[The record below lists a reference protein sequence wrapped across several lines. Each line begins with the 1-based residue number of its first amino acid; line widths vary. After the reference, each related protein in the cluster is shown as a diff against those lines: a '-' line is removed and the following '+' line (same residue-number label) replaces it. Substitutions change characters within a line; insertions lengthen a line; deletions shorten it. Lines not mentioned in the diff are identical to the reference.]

1 MSNGD
6 NFNWTTLNQMLRDG
20 ELMQPTKSIEAKT
33 MDFVYNDKPNCLRD
47 GVKFIFENMDLIAQL
62 EHQYNDGQPIECTL
76 QHLRIAKL
84 YCRYDLLHVYPMK
97 YRKVDATASRP
108 ISDLVLQCFYTSAQN
123 DYSIRT
129 DSKRSWLIRRAFGV
143 DQLME
148 ANVGTLASEQ
158 RSNRNCTQIIF
169 DSGDIES
176 AVDALIANLSDR
188 TIAQWRIDNVYV
200 QETLRNQFDVAI
212 TDRLNAIN
220 SLQSSSI
227 QHENSADIESMQKF
241 GSKYIESNN
250 KSIGFLFETLP
261 KYVQTANGAKPPV
274 TINYF
279 RTAKELGQLVAGD
292 RNIDGVAVDFR
303 STSIWT
309 ENVSLLYEMANNL
322 DVKIV
327 WANAI
332 GVYHECMSENAVFK
346 IGVDERFVVIQIVI
360 HPHSIRSDYLN
371 YSILFRAAHF
381 R

>member
-76 QHLRIAKL
+76 QHLRIAEL
-84 YCRYDLLHVYPMK
+84 YCRYDLLRFNLMK

-129 DSKRSWLIRRAFGV
+129 DSKRSSLIRRVFGV

-169 DSGDIES
+169 DTADIDS

-200 QETLRNQFDVAI
+200 QETLRIQFDVAL
-212 TDRLNAIN
+212 TDRLNAFN

-227 QHENSADIESMQKF
+227 LHENSADIKSMQKF

-250 KSIGFLFETLP
+250 KLMGFLFETLP
-261 KYVQTANGAKPPV
+261 KYVQQTANGAKPPV

-279 RTAKELGQLVAGD
+279 RTAKELGQLVAAD
-292 RNIDGVAVDFR
+292 RNVDGVAVDFR
-303 STSIWT
+303 SASIWT
-309 ENVSLLYEMANNL
+309 ENVSLLYELANNL
-322 DVKIV
+322 NVKIV

-332 GVYHECMSENAVFK
+332 GVYHKCMRENAVFK
-346 IGVDERFVVIQIVI
+346 TGVDERFVVIHIVVI
-360 HPHSIRSDYLN
+360 HPQSISPD
-371 YSILFRAAHF
+371 
-381 R
+381 